1 MAMKHAR
8 DAAVTI
14 GRQDQGARDMDIGD
28 AALAPGLVEAALD
41 QPVYRDARYEVRVRD
56 LIAVLGRAGKR
67 VFVVGGAPRDWL
79 VGLPGKDI
87 DLALDCGVDEAL
99 RLLRDAY
106 PDADAAAVR
115 MRNDRFGVVRWGDPA
130 SGAVDLNILRS
141 WRDIQG
147 SDMWTTTFVA
157 RSDLVEDALMRDF
170 SVNAFYYD
178 CAAQM
183 LLDPLRCGI
192 QDLREKSLRIIAH
205 PRVLE
210 ASYRMT
216 FRIAQFLSR
225 GYAPTPN
232 VLEYL
237 ERHADRDIQGMGAR
251 IRRWTPEQLRVE
263 RDQQAAFKGV
273 LYAHARQAA
282 SIETLDAFF
291 A

>member
-1 MAMKHAR
+1 MKHAQ

-41 QPVYRDARYEVRVRD
+41 QSVYRDTRYDVRVRD
-56 LIAVLGRAGKR
+56 LVAVLGRDGKR

-79 VGLPGKDI
+79 AGLPGKDI
-87 DLALDCGVDEAL
+87 DLALECGVDEAL
-99 RLLRDAY
+99 CLLRDVY
-106 PDADAAAVR
+106 PDAEAAVR

-141 WRDIQG
+141 WRDIHG

-178 CAAQM
+178 CANQV
-183 LLDPLRCGI
+183 LRDPLRCGI

-205 PRVLE
+205 PHVLA

-225 GYAPTPN
+225 GYSPTSN

-237 ERHADRDIQGMGAR
+237 ESHADRDIQGMGAR

-291 A
+291 G

>member
-1 MAMKHAR
+1 MAMKHVQ
-8 DAAVTI
+8 DATVTI
-14 GRQDQGARDMDIGD
+14 GRQGQGARDMDIGD
-28 AALAPGLVEAALD
+28 AALAPGLVETALD
-41 QPVYRDARYEVRVRD
+41 QPVYRDARYDVSVRD
-56 LIAVLGRAGKR
+56 LVAVLGRAGKR

-79 VGLPGKDI
+79 TGLPGKDI
-87 DLALDCGVDEAL
+87 DLALECGVDEAL
-99 RLLRDAY
+99 RLLREAY
-106 PDADAAAVR
+106 PDAEAAVR

-178 CAAQM
+178 CANQV
-183 LLDPLRCGI
+183 LRDPLRCGI

-205 PRVLE
+205 PHVLA

-225 GYAPTPN
+225 GYSPTSN

-237 ERHADRDIQGMGAR
+237 ESHADRDIQGMGVR

-263 RDQQAAFKGV
+263 RDQQAAFKSI
-273 LYAHARQAA
+273 LYAHARQTA

-291 A
+291 G